1 MQDLGKLNLI
11 ELNYQL
17 LTFTIIKATP
27 GLTTNEKILELLKNH
42 PDGLTVKQL
51 SDQLNRPISMIQTC
65 LKLLVACN
73 KVMTKKMGMIKYYYL
88 K

>member
-1 MQDLGKLNLI
+1 M
-11 ELNYQL
+11 
-17 LTFTIIKATP
+17 TFTIIKATP

-65 LKLLVACN
+65 LKLLVAC
-73 KVMTKKMGMIKYYYL
+73 KKIKSKKIEMIKYYYL
-88 K
+88 QCAVNDILWKPKKITS

>member
-1 MQDLGKLNLI
+1 
-11 ELNYQL
+11 

-27 GLTTNEKILELLKNH
+27 GLTTNEKILELLEKS

-51 SDQLNRPISMIQTC
+51 SDLLNRPISMIQKC
-65 LKLLVACN
+65 LKILVSAQRI
-73 KVMTKKMGMIKYYYL
+73 TIKKKEMISYYYL